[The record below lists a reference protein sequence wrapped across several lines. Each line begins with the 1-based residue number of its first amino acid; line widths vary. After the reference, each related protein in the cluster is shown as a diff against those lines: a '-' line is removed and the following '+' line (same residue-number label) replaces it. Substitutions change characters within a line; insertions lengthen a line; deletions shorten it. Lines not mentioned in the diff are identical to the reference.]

1 MASVYQIVFSM
12 QNAKQLVGCKSSRVK
27 DNVLI
32 FIFYTQ
38 VVFTNK
44 KTVHIDS
51 VILSSNNKN
60 TGQLNK

>member
-44 KTVHIDS
+44 KNCTHRF
-51 VILSSNNKN
+51 SNTELK
-60 TGQLNK
+60 